1 LVDLSSEGRVFS
13 AEKYAVYFLYLHF
26 SAEKT
31 RLPPFVV
38 YVNDFL
44 MFFCIFYCFLCQ
56 RNKSGAKAETPN
68 SSH

>member
-13 AEKYAVYFLYLHF
+13 AEKHAVYFLSLLF

-31 RLPPFVV
+31 RLPPFVA

-44 MFFCIFYCFLCQ
+44 IFFCIFLLFFVPAQ
-56 RNKSGAKAETPN
+56 
-68 SSH
+68 